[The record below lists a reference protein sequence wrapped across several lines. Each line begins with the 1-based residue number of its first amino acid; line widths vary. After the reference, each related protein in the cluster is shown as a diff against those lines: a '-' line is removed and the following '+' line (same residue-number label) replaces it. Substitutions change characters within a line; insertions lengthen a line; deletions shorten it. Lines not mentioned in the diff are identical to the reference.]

1 MAKWRHTLS
10 NGKALRSAIDEGDY
24 YGIVEEL
31 KNAYREINSV
41 FPDAY
46 DKDDL
51 DRDIEELGILLENI
65 DDGDS
70 DAEDEID
77 YALGE
82 FYDLCDAIR
91 VWVETY

>member
-1 MAKWRHTLS
+1 MTNWKYTLS

-31 KNAYREINSV
+31 KNAYREINGA
-41 FPDAY
+41 FPDVY
-46 DKDDL
+46 DTDDL
-51 DRDIEELGILLENI
+51 DRDIDDLGILLENL

-77 YALGE
+77 YALSE
-82 FYDLCDAIR
+82 FYDLCDNIG